1 MHESFRL
8 ICVYLDNY
16 EKVRD
21 ATSLSGIYLYLAPLL
36 VALVSVNSN
45 TGVVS
50 SYRTRDAC
58 ADAIFSLIPPQ
69 SDKPQPE
76 LIYVPSLGTY
86 CIPPH
91 IPTWRDLHLVPLVP
105 YHWRG
110 LPSQPGRVFPLPTE
124 VLCVETLLLG
134 NLGMKGD

>member
-1 MHESFRL
+1 MLLLTHESFKL

-91 IPTWRDLHLVPLVP
+91 IPTWRDLHLVPFVP

-110 LPSQPGRVFPLPTE
+110 LPSYDDST
-124 VLCVETLLLG
+124 
-134 NLGMKGD
+134 